1 MSEPGKLKHILPIAA
16 CSIAAFAIGACT
28 QLFQHQG
35 ETTPTETPKSTWVA
49 NTPHGAA
56 LGEHTIADLAES
68 AMKSVV
74 NIDTTTKVSIPGGY
88 QLRSFGGF
96 PFDLFGEEPIVPHMQ
111 QFEMRGT
118 GSGVIIKP
126 NGYILTNNHVVGNA
140 TNIKV
145 TLNDKRVL
153 NGTVVGRDKF
163 TDLAL
168 VKVDANNLP
177 VATLGTTK
185 GLRPGDWVIA
195 IGSPAGLSNT
205 VTFGIVSA
213 LGRTLGDELSAG
225 DVGLVQT
232 DAAINPGNSGGP
244 LLDIHGNV
252 IGIDTAIKANFQ
264 NIGFAIPVD
273 MAKEVANQL
282 MAKGSIR
289 HPYVGIQM
297 ADLNDQID
305 KALKLKAGTR
315 GVVVAQIVQGSPAED
330 AGLQA
335 GDIIKQVDGKDVS
348 SAKEIQQMVRQ
359 HQPGESLKMTI
370 ERNGESQTAT
380 LTIGDYPGNANQ

>member
-1 MSEPGKLKHILPIAA
+1 M
-16 CSIAAFAIGACT
+16 
-28 QLFQHQG
+28 QHQDNQ
-35 ETTPTETPKSTWVA
+35 PTETPKSTWVA
-49 NTPHGAA
+49 NTPHGPA
-56 LGEHTIADLAES
+56 LGEHTISDLAEN

-74 NIDTTTKVSIPGGY
+74 NIDTTTKVSVPGGF
-88 QLRSFGGF
+88 QLRGFGGF

-111 QFEMRGT
+111 QYEMRGT

-126 NGYILTNNHVVGNA
+126 DGYILTNNHVVGNA

-273 MAKEVANQL
+273 MAKDVANQL
-282 MAKGSIR
+282 MSKGSIK

-297 ADLNDQID
+297 ADLTDQID
-305 KALKLKAGTR
+305 KALGLKAGSR
-315 GVVVAQIVQGSPAED
+315 GVVVAQVVDGSPAQN

-335 GDIIKQVDGKDVS
+335 GDIIRKVDNLDVNSAKDV
-348 SAKEIQQMVRQ
+348 QQIVRK
-359 HQPGESLKMTI
+359 HLPGDSLKMTV
-370 ERNGESQTAT
+370 ERNGQTQNVS
-380 LTIGDYPGNANQ
+380 LTIGDYPGNTQ